1 MYSVGDIIYIYKEK
15 NNSLFPCVVAEEL
28 VKKTLEGQETSYT
41 VLLPDAEGTLANL
54 SRLNVTTFSSL
65 EEFNEHYLKES
76 KKQAEK
82 AITECSAIA
91 EQKFAK
97 YSKSKKEN
105 VVKKQE
111 TKKLVVQDENNVK
124 INFDL
129 SKLDEVG
136 I

>member
-65 EEFNEHYLKES
+65 EEFNEYYLKES
-76 KKQAEK
+76 K
-82 AITECSAIA
+82 S
-91 EQKFAK
+91 
-97 YSKSKKEN
+97 
-105 VVKKQE
+105 
-111 TKKLVVQDENNVK
+111 
-124 INFDL
+124 
-129 SKLDEVG
+129 
-136 I
+136 